1 MLKNPKLLK
10 ITKLYSKIINDF
22 KVDKVYIT
30 DIFHPRNDKE
40 LLTMPVLIEVE
51 TYDTND
57 DEIFFYWKE
66 YGEDCGKHTYLIED
80 CRNSEMMLDS
90 IIRALESVYCD
101 YKVLNEE
108 VITLLNKVCKNALT
122 MRILTHILNE
132 RISE

>member
-1 MLKNPKLLK
+1 MFKNPKFIK
-10 ITKLYSKIINDF
+10 IDELYNKIINDF

-30 DIFHPRNDKE
+30 DFFHPHNDKE
-40 LLTMPVLIEVE
+40 LLTVPVLIEVE
-51 TYDTND
+51 TYNTND
-57 DEIFFYWKE
+57 DKILFYWKE

-108 VITLLNKVCKNALT
+108 VITLINKVGKNALT
-122 MRILTHILNE
+122 MRILAHILNE

>member
-1 MLKNPKLLK
+1 MFKNPKFIK
-10 ITKLYSKIINDF
+10 IDELYNKIIKDF
-22 KVDKVYIT
+22 KVYKVYIT

-57 DEIFFYWKE
+57 DEILFYWKE
-66 YGEDCGKHTYLIED
+66 YGDGCDKHTYLIED

-108 VITLLNKVCKNALT
+108 VITLINKVGKNALT

-132 RISE
+132 RIDE